1 MRRSAFTLVEL
12 MVSIALVLVLMYG
25 VTQVFST
32 TQSVVSS
39 NQAISNATRDAR
51 SAQSVLSRDFDSFAE
66 DGPFVIIH
74 NENRPAFRTRAELD
88 GDRDYAAATTPTAR
102 DAAIITRD
110 LDGDNV
116 EGTGA
121 GETTQTAEINERN
134 HRLDTLSFFT
144 RGLFKRQ
151 TGGSVASGGTSPF
164 LANMTGTE
172 AWVWYGHL
180 RLSNNAGSLTAAQ
193 DPGQGT
199 IGNNGNNLLAASW
212 AFGREAIILKAP
224 DKDGFIDDRST
235 PAQHQVYMTGGAA
248 LAPLAVNTPAN
259 VGTFLI
265 QSSRYDL
272 AGIGMSDYR
281 GKLITFLN
289 APANANVAWWDQ
301 LFSGSTAAAQ
311 ATPTVPTRFMASPL
325 VSRPITSESLSQQA
339 PIFLPGCSS
348 VTIEYAGDFVGQDNT
363 VYTTGTSNVISPTW
377 GDVVSVY
384 RPANPVAP
392 PAAVGTDGV
401 IDYIPVVPAPGAPAG
416 SLPRSIIRW
425 YGAPRNVYHTTNAT
439 GGLSIPGWTA
449 AAKSRNL
456 TEVVPLRDVWRTLP
470 IEAANVVGAPFEKNT
485 QATMPTKADYLGAG
499 GMPAGAEY
507 TCAFGPNDPKPKMIR
522 LTFTIDDPLGRT
534 PNGVTQE
541 MVFTLP

>member
-1 MRRSAFTLVEL
+1 MRRHAFTLVEL
-12 MVSIALVLVLMYG
+12 MVSIALVLILMYG

-74 NENRPAFRTRAELD
+74 NEYRPAFRTRAELD
-88 GDRDYAAATTPTAR
+88 GDRDYATAATPAAR
-102 DAAIITRD
+102 DAAILTRD
-110 LDGDNV
+110 IDGDNV
-116 EGTGA
+116 EGSSA
-121 GETTQTAEINERN
+121 GETTQAAEINERN
-134 HRLDTLSFFT
+134 HRLDTIGFFT

-151 TGGSVASGGTSPF
+151 TGGALPAGDSPF

-172 AWVWYGHL
+172 AFVWYGHL

-212 AFGREAIILKAP
+212 VFGREAIILKAP

-235 PAQHQVYMTGGAA
+235 PAQHQVYMTGGVA

-259 VGTFLI
+259 AGTFLI

-289 APANANVAWWDQ
+289 NPANTNVAWWDQ
-301 LFSGSTAAAQ
+301 LFSGSSTAAQVAS
-311 ATPTVPTRFMASPL
+311 APPTRFFASPL
-325 VSRPITSESLSQQA
+325 VTKPITPASLSQQS

-348 VTIEYAGDFVGQDNT
+348 VVIEYAGDFVGQDNT
-363 VYTTGTSNVISPTW
+363 VYTGTSNVISPTW

-392 PAAVGTDGV
+392 PAATGTDGV
-401 IDYIPVVPAPGAPAG
+401 IDYIPIVPGPGAPAG
-416 SLPRSIIRW
+416 TLPSTRIRW
-425 YGAPRNVYHTTNAT
+425 YGAPRNIYGTTSAT
-439 GGLSIPGWTA
+439 GALSIPGWTA

-470 IEAANVVGAPFEKNT
+470 IEAFNLVGAPFERNT
-485 QATMPTKADYLGAG
+485 NATMPQKADYLGAN
-499 GMPAGAEY
+499 GMQAGAEY
-507 TCAFGPNDPKPKMIR
+507 TCAFGPNDPRPRMIR
-522 LTFTIDDPLGRT
+522 MTFTMDDPLGRT
-534 PNGVTQE
+534 PSGTTWE